1 MKERIWVRFSRLG
14 KTARIKRGIVLGA
27 EACISVICL
36 VMAVVYGVNGDP
48 YNRLFSCLMAGLLLW
63 VPIIVERLAKHRFS
77 FTQHAAFIIL
87 LAGGAVAGSVFYL
100 FYLTDWFDCFMHVLA
115 GYVLMIF
122 LLTLQCRK
130 LNEIENGGLSD
141 RKSALSCTLTL
152 FARVAGYGVPVGA
165 GGVYRRY
172 VLRADGAGRDSRRGA
187 AGDSR
192 AGIHGRAR
200 ELGSH
205 KIRERP
211 GYGYGYALSRGRQ
224 YLILPA
230 LSYPRFYKEKSWHG
244 HFYKGYRRHG
254 NERLRLSGGNRLSVQ
269 RAAGG
274 QCVPQAAKIYCCKY

>member
-1 MKERIWVRFSRLG
+1 MENASMKERIWVRFSRLG
-14 KTARIKRGIVLGA
+14 KTARIKRGIALGA

-152 FARVAGYGVPVGA
+152 LLASLGTACLWELVEFIGDMFFGQTAQGAPVETVNGKKVVDISDTMLDIISNFGGA
-165 GGVYRRY
+165 
-172 VLRADGAGRDSRRGA
+172 VLFLL
-187 AGDSR
+187 
-192 AGIHGRAR
+192 H
-200 ELGSH
+200 
-205 KIRERP
+205 
-211 GYGYGYALSRGRQ
+211 YALHKLTKRSLLLGAIVKDFCGR
-224 YLILPA
+224 PDEVSDA
-230 LSYPRFYKEKSWHG
+230 
-244 HFYKGYRRHG
+244 
-254 NERLRLSGGNRLSVQ
+254 
-269 RAAGG
+269 
-274 QCVPQAAKIYCCKY
+274 PQTDKPSK

>member
-36 VMAVVYGVNGDP
+36 VMAVIYGVNGDP

-152 FARVAGYGVPVGA
+152 LLASLGTACLWELVEFIGDMFFGQTAQGAIPEEVRQAIAAQGYTGVRANWEAIKYVSVQDTDMDMLCHA
-165 GGVYRRY
+165 GGSI
-172 VLRADGAGRDSRRGA
+172 LFCL
-187 AGDSR
+187 
-192 AGIHGRAR
+192 H
-200 ELGSH
+200 
-205 KIRERP
+205 
-211 GYGYGYALSRGRQ
+211 
-224 YLILPA
+224 YLIHVFTKKNLGMGT
-230 LSYPRFYKEKSWHG
+230 FIKDIEG
-244 HFYKGYRRHG
+244 TEMNVCG
-254 NERLRLSGGNRLSVQ
+254 
-269 RAAGG
+269 
-274 QCVPQAAKIYCCKY
+274 